1 MTRLIFDQL
10 TPAEVAANV
19 AQRVRQRRKEHGL
32 SQAEMSRKAGM
43 SLGSYKRFEQQ
54 HEISFTSLVK
64 IAIALDCEN
73 DFEQLFSK
81 RHYRSILEVI
91 DERASKA

>member
-1 MTRLIFDQL
+1 MNRLIFDQL
-10 TPAEVAANV
+10 TPAEVAAQV

-32 SQAEMSRKAGM
+32 SQTEMSCKAGM

-54 HEISFTSLVK
+54 NEISFTSLIK
-64 IAIALDCEN
+64 IAIALGCEN
-73 DFEQLFSK
+73 DFDQLFSK
-81 RHYRSILEVI
+81 KHYRSIQEVI